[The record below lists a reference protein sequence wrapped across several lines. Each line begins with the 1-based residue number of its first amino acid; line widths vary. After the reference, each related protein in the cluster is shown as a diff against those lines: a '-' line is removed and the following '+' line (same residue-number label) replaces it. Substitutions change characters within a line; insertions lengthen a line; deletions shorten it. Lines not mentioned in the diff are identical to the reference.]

1 MDGFFSTGAQTLN
14 FESTPGRLNDAIEF
28 QLANTAEA
36 RQHAYKIRHDA
47 YLSYNYIVPR
57 ETGQFS
63 DKYDDRQNVATVLVF
78 KGGEPAA
85 TVRVCL
91 FDPRGRLPDAD
102 RVPAMEIFEN
112 EIRSLT
118 SDEQGRG
125 RLRAVEITRLARRCD
140 LANDKAVIAALFR
153 AVGYL
158 ILAYD
163 ADIVLNA
170 CRPHHIPMYRRFGF
184 RKIEEPRQYP
194 NLTYKAALLACFR
207 SAYDEAQATL
217 PFLHGISVHDDAY
230 ERLLDGELVEVSD
243 RLHADNGHLAPVSR
257 LNLGHSRTAGQSFAN
272 GLQNAASFQASA
284 TAM

>member
-1 MDGFFSTGAQTLN
+1 MDGFFPTGLRNLALDPA
-14 FESTPGRLNDAIEF
+14 PGRVNDRIEL
-28 QLANTAEA
+28 QLANTPEA
-36 RQHAYKIRHDA
+36 RRHAYKIRHDA

-63 DKYDDRQNVATVLVF
+63 DKYDDRRNVATVLIY

-91 FDPRGRLPDAD
+91 FDSLGRLPDAD
-102 RVPAMEIFEN
+102 RVPAMEIFED
-112 EIRSLT
+112 EIRALT
-118 SDEQGRG
+118 CDEQGRG

-140 LANDKAVIAALFR
+140 LANDKAVLSAMFR

-158 ILAYD
+158 ILSYD

-207 SAYDEAQATL
+207 SSYDQAQATL
-217 PFLHGISVHDDAY
+217 PFLRGISVHDWAY
-230 ERLLDGELVEVSD
+230 ERLLNGEVVEISD
-243 RLHADNGHLAPVSR
+243 SVCADHGRLAPVTERSSSQT
-257 LNLGHSRTAGQSFAN
+257 LNPPDGFIYAMHGTPP
-272 GLQNAASFQASA
+272 LQAAAAQR
-284 TAM
+284 